1 MEKWVGKTAIVTG
14 ASGGIGAAI
23 TKEFINAG
31 INVIAL
37 DRRVDE
43 LKQLQK
49 QLELASG
56 KVTPLECD
64 VTKKESVESAFKT
77 IEGFEGGVHIL
88 VNNAGVIRYEW
99 KFVENFKS

>member
-23 TKEFINAG
+23 TKDFASAG

-37 DRRVDE
+37 DRRVSE
-43 LKQLQK
+43 LITLQK
-49 QLELASG
+49 LLESAPG

-77 IEGFEGGVHIL
+77 IEEFNEGVHIL
-88 VNNAGVIRYEW
+88 VNNAGVIR
-99 KFVENFKS
+99 